1 MAKHEEQE
9 TSALVVD
16 SDERVNTS
24 QKRERI
30 GEREGKTFY
39 HSEKPDL
46 IIQEFTQDTP
56 SGDRA
61 SNEISTLRNEI
72 SSYLFEYIEGF
83 RIPTHYVSK
92 LSSTEMVVK
101 RTEMIPLTVRV
112 YNSGSGSLMKRFG
125 IKNSNVLEFPVIE
138 HYYTVGRRT
147 PQWINEYHA
156 YAFNILTPEE
166 YKQINRIASK
176 ANAVLRGLCDRRQL
190 FVANLQLVF
199 GRFKGQIILGDE
211 LSPFTCH
218 FWEVTQRGKPDQDRY
233 VPDQQD
239 AAEKLAELYG
249 RLILK
254 V

>member
-1 MAKHEEQE
+1 MAKNGEQE
-9 TSALVVD
+9 TPALVVE
-16 SDERVNTS
+16 SDDRVKTS

-30 GEREGKTFY
+30 GEREGKTLY

-46 IIQEFTQDTP
+46 IIQEFTDDTL
-56 SGDRA
+56 A
-61 SNEISTLRNEI
+61 SDGKPGEISALRNEI

-83 RIPTHYVSK
+83 RIPTHFVSK
-92 LSSTEMVVK
+92 LSATEMVVK
-101 RTEMIPLTVRV
+101 RAEMMPLTVRV

-125 IKNSNVLEFPVIE
+125 IKNGDILEFPVIE
-138 HYYTVGRRT
+138 HYYSVGRRT

-156 YAFNILTPEE
+156 YAFNVLTPEE

-190 FVANLQLVF
+190 FVANLQLAF
-199 GRFKGQIILGDE
+199 GRFKGQIVLGDE
-211 LSPFTCH
+211 ISPLTCH
-218 FWEVTQRGKPDQDRY
+218 FWDVTQRGKPDQDRY
-233 VPDQQD
+233 LPDQQN
-239 AAEKLAELYG
+239 ASEKICELYG